1 MKIDLTLKI
10 LKDVLEKTDVLEIKL
25 VETEMHNYVEYGED
39 LEPLDKEFPKEFDI
53 IILDN
58 LSHGEL
64 QILDQNILAGYD
76 GVEMRIANGH
86 LEIFESEPE
95 SELEEKQQ
103 DD

>member
-10 LKDVLEKTDVLEIKL
+10 LKDVLEKTDVLEVKL

-39 LEPLDKEFPKEFDI
+39 LEPVDKEFPKEFDI

-64 QILDQNILAGYD
+64 QQLDQDILINHD
-76 GVEMRIANGH
+76 NVEMRIANGH

-95 SELEEKQQ
+95 QPKTEDSE
-103 DD
+103 